1 MTTDRLASNGISYE
15 QRTLQMRT
23 FLQDPSKLT
32 AYFHKVSPEFQDR
45 VCGHIEEYISE
56 LGDAKAETSE
66 SKIFAATAWGLIA
79 GRVEDL
85 TRRGKAKKVSLT
97 SNGRTSEKGKGRTSE
112 KGKGRTLEQK
122 FAAIYSLAQKSKSKS
137 EAEGVHGVANSALN
151 GVHNRGT
158 ALDSPLTSSQERR
171 GAVRGEM
178 LPRHLLSAL
187 DAAESEPEAAI
198 STAPARAARAAT
210 EARAVAVAL
219 MQAVSRGRA
228 QRAAPARRAARAA
241 ALMQAVSKGY
251 LQRAPARAEA
261 RRVRAATLMQAV
273 SRGHAQRAAPARR
286 AARAATNLQ
295 FRWRVITTVALF
307 AIAGLA
313 FVCYSERCQGFRD
326 GLRDRVVNLSHKWI
340 GKIGNI

>member
-1 MTTDRLASNGISYE
+1 MITAKANIYPIELQVVMELLALRSLSKGTVRKSTVGIVTDRDVRL
-15 QRTLQMRT
+15 LQL
-23 FLQDPSKLT
+23 FLQCFPGQR
-32 AYFHKVSPEFQDR
+32 FP
-45 VCGHIEEYISE
+45 G
-56 LGDAKAETSE
+56 E
-66 SKIFAATAWGLIA
+66 SKIKGLIRKMIMFRNLKEKKIMSTSELSAVASLLAATAVTIA
-79 GRVEDL
+79 NARRIANNARV
-85 TRRGKAKKVSLT
+85 TKVKK
-97 SNGRTSEKGKGRTSE
+97 
-112 KGKGRTLEQK
+112 Q
-122 FAAIYSLAQKSKSKS
+122 
-137 EAEGVHGVANSALN
+137 AESVHGVANSALN

-261 RRVRAATLMQAV
+261 RRVRAAALMQAV
-273 SRGHAQRAAPARR
+273 IRGHLQRAPAR
-286 AARAATNLQ
+286 AAATNSQ